1 MAEKH
6 MERAEI
12 LTQEKLTPDIRSLW
26 IRAERIADTA
36 VPGQFLSVYCE
47 EDSRILP
54 RPISLCEID
63 PAASAV
69 RLVYRIAGEG
79 TREFSEKQAGD
90 TLRVLGPLG
99 NGFPLREEKAL
110 LVGGG
115 IGIPPI
121 LELAKRYPGEKTIVL
136 GYNDADT
143 FLAEEFAVL
152 ARETSGG
159 GDILIATM
167 DGSVGTR
174 GTVLDAIRACGPA
187 GQPDGQPDAAGQAD
201 GQPGAAGQA
210 GAQPGAEKVLY
221 ACGPTPMLRAVKDY
235 AAEREMAC
243 FVSVEARMACG
254 IGACLAC
261 VCRSTEVDSHTNVR
275 YKRVCREGP
284 VFDARE
290 IEL

>member
-12 LTQEKLTPDIRSLW
+12 VTQERLAPDIYSLW

-36 VPGQFLSVYCE
+36 VPGQFLSVYCD

-54 RPISLCEID
+54 RPLSLCEID

-99 NGFPLREEKAL
+99 NGFPLREEKAI

-143 FLAEEFAVL
+143 FLAEEFSAL
-152 ARETSGG
+152 TKETADHGNNTTG
-159 GDILIATM
+159 RDGVLIATM
-167 DGSVGTR
+167 DGSVGTQ
-174 GTVLDAIRACGPA
+174 GTVLDAICARGPA
-187 GQPDGQPDAAGQAD
+187 GQTDGQPDA
-201 GQPGAAGQA
+201 
-210 GAQPGAEKVLY
+210 EEVLY

-243 FVSVEARMACG
+243 FVSMEARMACG

-261 VCRSTEVDSHTNVR
+261 VCRSTEVDAHTNVR

>member
-1 MAEKH
+1 

-12 LTQEKLTPDIRSLW
+12 LTQENLAPDIYSLW
-26 IRAERIADTA
+26 IRTERIADKA

-47 EDSRILP
+47 EDSRLLP
-54 RPISLCEID
+54 RPLSLCEID

-69 RLVYRIAGEG
+69 RLVYRVAGEG
-79 TREFSEKQAGD
+79 TREFSGKQAGD

-136 GYNDADT
+136 GYNDGDT
-143 FLAEEFAVL
+143 FLAEEFFAL
-152 ARETSGG
+152 ASETVGTGNKPSGR
-159 GDILIATM
+159 DSVLIATM

-174 GTVLDAIRACGPA
+174 GTVIDAIRARGTA
-187 GQPDGQPDAAGQAD
+187 GQTD
-201 GQPGAAGQA
+201 GQA
-210 GAQPGAEKVLY
+210 GAAEVLY
-221 ACGPTPMLRAVKDY
+221 VCGPTPMLRAVKDY
-235 AAEREMAC
+235 AAEQGMEC
-243 FVSVEARMACG
+243 FLSMEERMACG

-261 VCRSTEVDSHTNVR
+261 VCRSTEVDAHTNVR

>member
-1 MAEKH
+1 MTEKC

-12 LTQEKLTPDIRSLW
+12 VTQEKLAPDICSLW

-36 VPGQFLSVYCE
+36 VPGQFLSVYCD

-54 RPISLCEID
+54 RPLSLCEID

-69 RLVYRIAGEG
+69 RLVYRVAGEG

-143 FLAEEFAVL
+143 FLAEEFAAL
-152 ARETSGG
+152 AREAPGG
-159 GDILIATM
+159 GDVLIATM
-167 DGSVGTR
+167 DGSVGTS
-174 GTVLDAIRACGPA
+174 GTVLDAIRARDTA
-187 GQPDGQPDAAGQAD
+187 GQTDGQPDA
-201 GQPGAAGQA
+201 
-210 GAQPGAEKVLY
+210 EKVLC

-243 FVSVEARMACG
+243 FVSMEARMACG

-261 VCRSTEVDSHTNVR
+261 VCRSTEVDAHTNVR

>member
-6 MERAEI
+6 IERAEI
-12 LTQEKLTPDIRSLW
+12 LTQEKLAPDIYSLW
-26 IRAERIADTA
+26 IRTERIAGTA

-54 RPISLCEID
+54 RPLSLCEIN
-63 PAASAV
+63 PAASSV

-99 NGFPLREEKAL
+99 SGFPLQEKRAL

-121 LELAKRYPGEKTIVL
+121 LELAKQYPGEKTVVL
-136 GYNDADT
+136 GYPDADT
-143 FLAEEFAVL
+143 FLAEEFSAL
-152 ARETSGG
+152 TKETADYGNRMSGR
-159 GDILIATM
+159 DNVWIATM
-167 DGSVGTR
+167 DGSIGTR
-174 GTVLDAIRACGPA
+174 GTVLDAIHARGTAE
-187 GQPDGQPDAAGQAD
+187 QPV
-201 GQPGAAGQA
+201 GQA
-210 GAQPGAEKVLY
+210 GAAEVLY
-221 ACGPTPMLRAVKDY
+221 ACGPTPMLRAVKEY
-235 AAEREMAC
+235 AAEREMEC

-261 VCRSTEVDSHTNVR
+261 VCRSTEVDVHTNVR